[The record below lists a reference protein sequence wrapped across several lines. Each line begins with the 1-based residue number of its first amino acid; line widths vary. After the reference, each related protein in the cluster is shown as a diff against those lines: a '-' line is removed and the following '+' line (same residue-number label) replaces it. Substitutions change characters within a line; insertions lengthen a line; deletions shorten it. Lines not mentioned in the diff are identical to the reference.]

1 MAAEVA
7 NIKSVFSVCEVK
19 ACISEF
25 DAAKA
30 GVGIRS
36 KNNRLN
42 AALRNILSFKGQDSN
57 DQKLMW
63 QHLTQSSL
71 LKMQPKL

>member
-25 DAAKA
+25 DAAKT
-30 GVGIRS
+30 GVGMSR
-36 KNNRLN
+36 KNNRLKK
-42 AALRNILSFKGQDSN
+42 ALKNISSF
-57 DQKLMW
+57 
-63 QHLTQSSL
+63 
-71 LKMQPKL
+71 